1 MGGGAATPSLGLRGT
16 RFVLSVGAIAAAEV
30 EVVPLETRHPA
41 VRVDL
46 RSGERRWFVFAAH
59 PAAFTAVYWVSAT
72 GDILALAFALAA
84 LLAARRADARRWWA
98 VPLFALSLLSKE
110 STLLL
115 PR

>member
-1 MGGGAATPSLGLRGT
+1 MSGSLLASRSASAAPSGPAWP
-16 RFVLSVGAIAAAEV
+16 FVAAA
-30 EVVPLETRHPA
+30 
-41 VRVDL
+41 
-46 RSGERRWFVFAAH
+46 AAG
-59 PAAFTAVYWVSAT
+59 TAVYWVSAT

-115 PR
+115 PIGVALEGALAREPARGAAGARPAARR